1 MQSLLRLLQAPRS
14 PSKAPSVQ
22 RDSIGFV
29 LDDGRHV
36 DVLRVRDP
44 RARRIK
50 LSVDERGAR
59 LSLPLRAS
67 LVAGERFLH
76 EHRDWLGLLHDDIR
90 YFAPIPS
97 NLRRDHLPTEQRQ
110 LGMLFQD
117 DVLFP
122 HLSVGHNLA
131 FALPASV
138 VGRRAR
144 REVVEATL
152 ASVDL
157 SGFHDRDP
165 ATLSGGQRAR
175 VSLMRALLAQPQ
187 ALLLDEPFAKLDMA
201 LRARFRELVFAQTA
215 RLNLPVLLVT
225 HDPAD
230 VPAGGRVITLGDV
243 HAGLAPDGLN
253 AQLSDEATAPAC
265 APPSVTTPRPPHA

>member
-1 MQSLLRLLQAPRS
+1 MLAIRHLHIGLQAPARS
-14 PSKAPSVQ
+14 VGSPLGAAPASAHATPAAPLFDGFRLAVAPGEVVTLMGPSGSGKSTLLQWLVGA
-22 RDSIGFV
+22 
-29 LDDGRHV
+29 LD
-36 DVLRVRDP
+36 
-44 RARRIK
+44 
-50 LSVDERGAR
+50 GAF
-59 LSLPLRAS
+59 SAH
-67 LVAGERFLH
+67 GEL
-76 EHRDWLGLLHDDIR
+76 WLNGQ
-90 YFAPIPS
+90 
-97 NLRRDHLPTEQRQ
+97 RRDHLPTEQRQ
-110 LGMLFQD
+110 MGILFQD

-138 VGRRAR
+138 MGRRAR

-165 ATLSGGQRAR
+165 STLSGGQRAR

-230 VPAGGRVITLGDV
+230 VPAGGRVVMLGGAQ
-243 HAGLAPDGLN
+243 AGVGADFLN
-253 AQLSDEATAPAC
+253 AQQSDEATAPAC
-265 APPSVTTPRPPHA
+265 APPSVTTPKPPHA

>member
-1 MQSLLRLLQAPRS
+1 MLAIRHLHIGLRPSRSTAPAPLFDNFNLVVAPGEVVTLMGPSGSGKSTLLQWLVGA
-14 PSKAPSVQ
+14 
-22 RDSIGFV
+22 
-29 LDDGRHV
+29 LD
-36 DVLRVRDP
+36 
-44 RARRIK
+44 
-50 LSVDERGAR
+50 GAF
-59 LSLPLRAS
+59 SAH
-67 LVAGERFLH
+67 GEL
-76 EHRDWLGLLHDDIR
+76 WLNGD
-90 YFAPIPS
+90 
-97 NLRRDHLPTEQRQ
+97 RRDHLPTEQRQ

-157 SGFHDRDP
+157 NGFHDRDP

-230 VPAGGRVITLGDV
+230 VPAGGRVITLGNV
-243 HAGLAPDGLN
+243 HARLAADGLN

-265 APPSVTTPRPPHA
+265 ALSSVTTSKPPHA